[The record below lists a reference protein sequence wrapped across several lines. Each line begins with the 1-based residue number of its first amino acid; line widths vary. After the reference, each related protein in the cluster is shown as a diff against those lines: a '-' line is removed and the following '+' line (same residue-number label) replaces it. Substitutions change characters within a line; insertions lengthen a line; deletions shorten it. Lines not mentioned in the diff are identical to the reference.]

1 MSNNIFDNQFHF
13 FLFQAKV
20 NIAFQRPVTASSTS
34 FGSSAN
40 NAVDGKIAENGGY
53 KSDMCVH
60 TEKEPSFV
68 RVDLEEERQISEMQ
82 VAGRA
87 NECGND
93 DCRVQS
99 QGWIIRVGNSGTEND
114 AVCKS
119 NIDAFGGELVTIKCD
134 SKVVGRYVSVYH
146 TTWMVLCEIQVLSQK
161 EG

>member
-1 MSNNIFDNQFHF
+1 M
-13 FLFQAKV
+13 
-20 NIAFQRPVTASSTS
+20 TASSTA
-34 FGSSAN
+34 FGSSADS
-40 NAVDGKIAENGGY
+40 AVDGKIDKDGGY

-68 RVDLEEERQISEMQ
+68 RVDLEGEHQISEMK

-99 QGWIIRVGNSGTEND
+99 QGWTIRVGNSGTEND

-119 NIDAFGGELVTIKCD
+119 NVDAFGGELVDLKCD
-134 SKVVGRYVSVYH
+134 SKVGGRYVTVYH
-146 TTWMVLCEIQVLSQK
+146 TTWIVLCEIQVFGQK